1 MDEFIPIAGTPYH
14 YKREQTAYL
23 KELSEKVAALRS
35 GGKLSGEGLAKIRK
49 FFKIKNI
56 YNSNAIEGNTL
67 DIGETREVIERG
79 MTITGKSLQDQ
90 AEAKNL
96 SEALDFL
103 EVLAQKANGITENE
117 IRQIHAFILKGIDN
131 ENRGTYRRTDV
142 KISGS
147 EYSPPRSYD
156 VPIQMQDFGAWLG
169 KVTAKQLIG
178 DTNAIII
185 AAAAH
190 TWFVTIHPFV
200 DGNGRTARLVMN
212 LVLMRFG
219 YPIAI
224 ITKDDR
230 LRYYD
235 SLEESQSSD
244 LSPFVSLVIESLHE
258 SLEEYEY
265 AFEIQRQADEW
276 AKSIAAR
283 FDKTAEG
290 KAKNRYEIWKN
301 AMELIKGT
309 FRQYIEAIG
318 ENANFAKLYFTDY
331 GILAFEKYASLIT
344 GHSAK
349 KTWFFRVDFRND
361 KKAVRYLFFFGSPSY
376 HFREHK
382 VDAAIVLAREE
393 PEGTFNYER
402 LENITRNDVPAISE
416 VGYSLEEEAFKMRKG
431 TLIVT
436 SKIEGIAKE
445 FIEEVVKEHFHG

>member
-1 MDEFIPIAGTPYH
+1 MDEFVSIPGTPY
-14 YKREQTAYL
+14 YYSGEQSSYL
-23 KELSEKVAALRS
+23 NQISERVALFRRD
-35 GGKLSGEGLAKIRK
+35 GKLSGDGLAKIRK

-56 YNSNAIEGNTL
+56 YNSNAIEGNKL

-103 EVLAQKANGITENE
+103 EDLALKPNGITENE
-117 IRQIHAFILKGIDN
+117 IRQVHAFILKGIDN
-131 ENRGTYRRTDV
+131 ENCGTYRTSEV

-147 EYSPPRSYD
+147 QYSPPRPID
-156 VPIQMQDFGAWLG
+156 VPVQMREFGAWLG
-169 KVTAKQLIG
+169 QVTENPKIG
-178 DTNAIII
+178 NAEAIVI
-185 AAAAH
+185 AAVAH

-235 SLEESQSSD
+235 SLEESPTSDQSS
-244 LSPFVSLVIESLHE
+244 FISLVVESMHE

-265 AFEIQRQADEW
+265 AFETQRQADEW
-276 AKSIAAR
+276 ARSIAAR
-283 FDKTAEG
+283 FDRTEAG

-309 FRQYIEAIG
+309 FRKLIETIG
-318 ENANFAKLYFTDY
+318 DNSTFARLYFTDY
-331 GILAFEKYASLIT
+331 GLLDFEKYASLTT

-349 KTWFFRVDFRND
+349 RTWFFRIDFRNES
-361 KKAVRYLFFFGSPSY
+361 KAVRYLFFFGSPSFQ
-376 HFREHK
+376 FREHR
-382 VDAAIVLAREE
+382 VDATIFLAREE
-393 PEGTFNYER
+393 PAGSFNYER
-402 LENITRNDVPAISE
+402 LENIDRDNVPSISE
-416 VGYSLEEEAFKMRKG
+416 LAYSIEEEAYKMRKG
-431 TLIVT
+431 ALIFS
-436 SKIEGIAKE
+436 SKVEGVAQE
-445 FIEEVVKEHFHG
+445 FIEEVLRKHFQA